1 VKLHWQISA
10 GEFFE
15 LLRPAALVIAAIV
28 SAWVLS
34 SARRWRFRSYFAA
47 AWVLGAF
54 FLPFVLL
61 PLYLIARAARKRDL
75 HSSNGIDETAADQ
88 PSTLKPPPARFRF
101 LFPFA
106 YCCLLLSLI
115 AFYFY
120 RDYYTVDAYL
130 ARAVQAK
137 LMGRREKTMGEYRAA
152 LALEDSPHIHKL
164 LGIELAEVARPQ
176 EALREFQLAER
187 GGEPD
192 ESLPFRIG
200 QVLDDTGNH
209 PAATIEFRRF
219 LESQACR
226 QALPDDRC
234 EGTRARLQTPPAN

>member
-1 VKLHWQISA
+1 VKFNWQISA

-47 AWVLGAF
+47 AWVLGTF
-54 FLPFVLL
+54 FLPFVVL
-61 PLYLIARAARKRDL
+61 PLYLIARAARKRKIQA
-75 HSSNGIDETAADQ
+75 SNTTDETESSQ
-88 PSTLKPPPARFRF
+88 PATQRLPAVRFRF

-115 AFYFY
+115 GLYFY
-120 RDYYTVDAYL
+120 RDYYNVDAHL

-137 LMGRREKTMGEYRAA
+137 LMSKREQTIGEYRAA
-152 LALEDSPHIHKL
+152 LALEDNPHTHKL
-164 LGIELAEVARPQ
+164 LGIELAEGAQPQ
-176 EALREFQLAER
+176 EALREFQLAES

-192 ESLPFRIG
+192 ESLPYRIG
-200 QVLDDTGNH
+200 QALDSTGNH
-209 PAATIEFRRF
+209 VGASVEFRRF
-219 LESQACR
+219 LASPACR
-226 QALPDDRC
+226 RVPPDDRC
-234 EGTRARLQTPPAN
+234 EGTRVRLQTPPAN